1 LDTEVLLEVEN
12 VVGGYGEIQVLSG
25 VSFAVCRGEVATIIG
40 ANGAG
45 KSTTLKAIFGLV
57 PVWSGTIRFEGQEIQ
72 NRSPKELLRRGIAL
86 VLQGRV
92 NFPLMTVEEN
102 LEMGAFLRSDPGVRQ
117 DIEAMYDRFPMLREK
132 RREMAGNL
140 SGGQQQV
147 LEMAM
152 ALMLHPKLLMLDEP
166 SLGLSPRMM
175 DEVFQTVLEIREQ
188 GVTVLMV
195 EQNAKKALS
204 ISDHAIVM
212 DLGRKRFEG
221 TGEAILHDPEV
232 KRAYLGG

>member
-1 LDTEVLLEVEN
+1 
-12 VVGGYGEIQVLSG
+12 
-25 VSFAVCRGEVATIIG
+25 
-40 ANGAG
+40 
-45 KSTTLKAIFGLV
+45 
-57 PVWSGTIRFEGQEIQ
+57 
-72 NRSPKELLRRGIAL
+72 
-86 VLQGRV
+86 
-92 NFPLMTVEEN
+92 M
-102 LEMGAFLRSDPGVRQ
+102 
-117 DIEAMYDRFPMLREK
+117 
-132 RREMAGNL
+132 
-140 SGGQQQV
+140 